1 MKYEKWLTPDYKVV
15 VKLAD
20 DCKNGHQDFSIT
32 GIEWEKGKA
41 HIDRNMIHCGACGDD
56 IAEKFPEF
64 EIFNNLH
71 LCDYNGVPMY
81 PVSNGRFNIKRM
93 KKEDFCSYY
102 RIPEEHYGILK
113 DCVNERE
120 YLYYLYEL
128 GIVDSWK
135 AEALEAIKILEEWTG
150 EKFVNTS
157 TRSQLDEKIDM
168 TGFDITQYTPENK
181 ALWRK
186 KEIEEEHSKILEDR
200 LVDIEKI
207 VEFHVQKNN
216 CVRYVLSVFA
226 AFGIAKPY
234 WYESN
239 GEITLYSDWAFGS
252 YMGKERVNEIIEY
265 MKNDEANTFITKYI
279 VKER

>member
-1 MKYEKWLTPDYKVV
+1 MKYEKWLTPDYKVF

-20 DCKNGHQDFSIT
+20 ECKNGHQDFSIT
-32 GIEWEKGKA
+32 GTEWEEGKA
-41 HIDRNMIHCGACGDD
+41 HNDRNMIHGGACGLD
-56 IAEKFPEF
+56 IASRFPEF
-64 EIFNNLH
+64 EIFNRLH

-81 PVSNGRFNIKRM
+81 PVGNGMYHIKRM

-128 GIVDSWK
+128 GIIDSWK
-135 AEALEAIKILEEWTG
+135 AEAVEAIKILEEWTG

-181 ALWRK
+181 ALWLRAEIEAEHNK
-186 KEIEEEHSKILEDR
+186 ILTERLIDIKEIEK
-200 LVDIEKI
+200 
-207 VEFHVQKNN
+207 KND
-216 CVRYVLSVFA
+216 CVRYILSVFA
-226 AFGIAKPY
+226 KFGIVKPY

-239 GEITLYSDWAFGS
+239 GELTLYSDWAFGS
-252 YMGKERVNEIIEY
+252 YMGKEKVNDVIEY

>member
-20 DCKNGHQDFSIT
+20 ECKNGHQDFSIT

-41 HIDRNMIHCGACGDD
+41 HNDRNMIHCGACGDD
-56 IAEKFPEF
+56 IASKFPEF
-64 EIFNNLH
+64 EIFNRLH

-81 PVSNGRFNIKRM
+81 PVNNGMYNIKRM

-102 RIPEEHYGILK
+102 RIPVIHYDILK
-113 DCVNERE
+113 DCINERE

-128 GIVDSWK
+128 GIIDSWK
-135 AEALEAIKILEEWTG
+135 AEAMEAIKILEEWTG

-186 KEIEEEHSKILEDR
+186 KEIEAEHSKILEDR
-200 LVDIEKI
+200 LVDIDKI
-207 VEFHVQKNN
+207 VQKNN
-216 CVRYVLSVFA
+216 CIRYVLSVFA
-226 AFGIAKPY
+226 EFGIAKPY

-239 GEITLYSDWAFGS
+239 GEITLYTDWAFGS
-252 YMGKERVNEIIEY
+252 YIGNERVNEIIEY